1 MTCIQLYYILVLELS
16 SESDVNN
23 NYVDKFFGDFLMK
36 LIHFGPDNGMYS
48 DHTQYNDIMISPTN
62 NYDCCINTSK

>member
-23 NYVDKFFGDFLMK
+23 KYVDQFFGDFLMK
-36 LIHFGPDNGMYS
+36 PIHSGPEQQDVQWPHAVQWY
-48 DHTQYNDIMISPTN
+48 
-62 NYDCCINTSK
+62 YDLTDQ